1 MKTSTV
7 VITGAA
13 SLLAIGC
20 DAVYFDYK
28 RRHDVEF
35 RKALKKEKKRA
46 AKAEKE
52 QAQAGMAAQK
62 ARIRELVDEAKAEGF
77 PSDVEERE
85 TFFMNEVARGEGL
98 CQEGMEV
105 PEGQEK
111 VVDAALCFYK
121 ALKVYPQPKD
131 LISIYDKTV
140 PKPVLDIL
148 AEMIAKDSSIN
159 LDGMAT
165 EASHGVE

>member
-20 DAVYFDYK
+20 AYAVYFDYK

-98 CQEGMEV
+98 CQEG
-105 PEGQEK
+105 QEK